1 MSHVTL
7 LTPPAVEPLDLTET
21 KAHLRVE
28 HDRED
33 TAIQA
38 LIRAARELCE
48 QVTRR
53 ALIEQTRAL
62 RLDRLPSL
70 FKMHRM
76 IPLPYP
82 PLIAVEQV
90 TQRSASGVE
99 TILPPAD
106 YEAVAGGEG
115 SGRLSFKRLPWEAAG
130 LTIRYRCGYGPAPD
144 DVPAPL
150 RHGMLMLLAHWYEQ
164 RESAASNGVAPVPYG
179 VEALWRPF
187 KVVSL

>member
-1 MSHVTL
+1 MSQVTL
-7 LTPPAVEPLDLTET
+7 ITAPAVEPLTLAEA

-28 HDRED
+28 HDGED
-33 TAIQA
+33 AAIEA
-38 LIRAARELCE
+38 LIRAARALCE

-70 FKMHRM
+70 FKIHRM

-90 TQRSASGVE
+90 TQRSASGAE

-115 SGRLSFKRLPWEAAG
+115 SGRVAFKHMPWDSAA
-130 LTIRYRCGYGPAPD
+130 LTIRYRCGYGPASV

-150 RHGMLMLLAHWYEQ
+150 RQGMLMLVAQWYEQ
-164 RESAASNGVAPVPYG
+164 REAAAPNGVSPVPYG

>member
-7 LTPPAVEPLDLTET
+7 LTPPAAEPLGLIEA
-21 KAHLRVE
+21 KAHLRLD
-28 HDRED
+28 HDRD
-33 TAIQA
+33 DMAIQG

-70 FKMHRM
+70 FKIHRM
-76 IPLPYP
+76 VPLPYP

-90 TQRSASGVE
+90 AARAASSAE
-99 TILPPAD
+99 IILPPAD

-115 SGRLSFKRLPWEAAG
+115 SGRIAFKATPWDCAA
-130 LTIRYRCGYGPAPD
+130 LTIRYRCGYGAAAE
-144 DVPAPL
+144 DVPTPL
-150 RHGMLMLLAHWYEQ
+150 RQGMLMLLAHWYEQ
-164 RESAASNGVAPVPYG
+164 REAAAPNGVAPVPYG
-179 VEALWRPF
+179 VEAMWRPYR
-187 KVVSL
+187 VVSL